1 MRLSLHQ
8 YQLLFCL
15 NWTAHSGIKLHCLQ
29 KLYQRNA
36 VFCCM
41 QAALSN
47 GEIITVRTFQLQDRT
62 ALSRYLNQLSDATK
76 QRFAP
81 HDFDEQ
87 SIEQLYQNPSSHI
100 GFLALDNNETI
111 IAYSVVKIGHLSYEA
126 DRLAA
131 YGLQLHPLTD
141 AVLAPSVADA
151 WQGSGIGSAMMQ
163 LIKEQLL
170 KFGIQ
175 RIFLWGGVQQ
185 TNLQAVRFYEKH
197 QFTKLGVFE
206 YNGSNIDMVCHLS

>member
-1 MRLSLHQ
+1 
-8 YQLLFCL
+8 
-15 NWTAHSGIKLHCLQ
+15 
-29 KLYQRNA
+29 
-36 VFCCM
+36 M

-47 GEIITVRTFQLQDRT
+47 GKIITVRTFQLQDCT

-87 SIEQLYQNPSSHI
+87 SIEQLYQNPSSYI

-111 IAYSVVKIGHLSYEA
+111 IAYAVVKIGHLSYEV

-131 YGLQLHPLTD
+131 YGLQPHPLTD

-163 LIKEQLL
+163 HIKEQLL

-175 RIFLWGGVQQ
+175 RIFLWGGVQA
-185 TNLQAVRFYEKH
+185 TNVQAINFYGKH
-197 QFTKLGVFE
+197 QFTQLGVFE
-206 YNGSNIDMVCHLS
+206 YKGSNIDMVCCLT